1 MKKLFA
7 RLRTG
12 LISGM
17 LVAIPFAVTLWV
29 IRLFAGTLQAPGV
42 LLLENMKRL
51 LPASAVPYY
60 EKIAPIEPLM
70 GFVLGVLTL
79 LLLGFTT
86 KNYLGKK
93 FLNWWESVVARVPI
107 LSTAYGGVKQLLE
120 ALFSSQKSAFE
131 RVVLVEWP
139 RPGLYSVAFHT
150 GDSEIK
156 TPSGEKYIN
165 VFLPTTPNPTTGF
178 YFMVRDADVVHTEM
192 SVDEGFKM
200 LMSAGIVSPK
210 KTIVAPDPFNGESGN

>member
-1 MKKLFA
+1 MKQLFG
-7 RLRTG
+7 RLRSG

-42 LLLENMKRL
+42 LLLENIKRI
-51 LPASAVPYY
+51 LPVRILPYY

-70 GFVLGVLTL
+70 GFVLGVLVI

-86 KNYLGKK
+86 RNYLGKR
-93 FLNWWESVVARVPI
+93 FLAWWESVVARVPI
-107 LSTAYGGVKQLLE
+107 LSTVYGGVKQLLE
-120 ALFSSQKSAFE
+120 ALFSSKKAAFE

-150 GDSEIK
+150 GDSEID

-165 VFLPTTPNPTTGF
+165 VFLPTTPNPTTASILWC
-178 YFMVRDADVVHTEM
+178 VTLKWCIPR
-192 SVDEGFKM
+192 
-200 LMSAGIVSPK
+200 
-210 KTIVAPDPFNGESGN
+210 

>member
-1 MKKLFA
+1 MHLFG

-17 LVAIPFAVTLWV
+17 LVAVPFAVTLWV
-29 IRLFAGTLQAPGV
+29 IRLVAGTLQAPGV
-42 LLLENMKRL
+42 LLLDNIKLVLPERL
-51 LPASAVPYY
+51 TPFYD
-60 EKIAPIEPLM
+60 KIAPIEPLI
-70 GFVLGVLTL
+70 GFVLGVLFI

-86 KNYLGKK
+86 KNYLGKR
-93 FLNWWESVVARVPI
+93 FLNWWESLVARVPI
-107 LSTAYGGVKQLLE
+107 LSTVYGGVKQLLE
-120 ALFSSQKSAFE
+120 ALFSSKKAAFE

-150 GDSEIK
+150 GDSEIQ
-156 TPSGEKYIN
+156 TPSGDKYIN

-178 YFMVRDADVVHTEM
+178 YFMVRDSEVVHTEM

-200 LMSAGIVSPK
+200 LMSAGIVSPSAV
-210 KTIVAPDPFNGESGN
+210 IVAPDTFDGDAVP

>member
-1 MKKLFA
+1 MHLFG

-17 LVAIPFAVTLWV
+17 LVAVPFAVTLWV
-29 IRLFAGTLQAPGV
+29 FRLVAGTLQAPGV
-42 LLLENMKRL
+42 LLLENIKFVLPQRL
-51 LPASAVPYY
+51 TPFYD
-60 EKIAPIEPLM
+60 KIAPIEPLI
-70 GFVLGVLTL
+70 GFVLGVIFI

-86 KNYLGKK
+86 KNYLGKR
-93 FLNWWESVVARVPI
+93 FLNWWESFVARVPI
-107 LSTAYGGVKQLLE
+107 LSTVYGGVKQLLE
-120 ALFSSQKSAFE
+120 ALFSSKKAAFE

-150 GDSEIK
+150 GDSEIQ
-156 TPSGEKYIN
+156 TPSGDKYIN

-178 YFMVRDADVVHTEM
+178 YFMVRDSEVVHTEM

-200 LMSAGIVSPK
+200 LMSAGIVSPNAV
-210 KTIVAPDPFNGESGN
+210 IVAPDTFDGDTVP

>member
-1 MKKLFA
+1 MHLFG

-17 LVAIPFAVTLWV
+17 LVAVPFAVTLWV
-29 IRLFAGTLQAPGV
+29 FRLVAGTLQAPGV
-42 LLLENMKRL
+42 LLLENIKFVLPERL
-51 LPASAVPYY
+51 TPFYD
-60 EKIAPIEPLM
+60 KIAPIEPLI
-70 GFVLGVLTL
+70 GFVLGVMFI

-86 KNYLGKK
+86 KNYLGKR
-93 FLNWWESVVARVPI
+93 FLSWWESLVARVPI
-107 LSTAYGGVKQLLE
+107 LSTVYGGVKQLLE
-120 ALFSSQKSAFE
+120 ALFSSKKAAFE

-150 GDSEIK
+150 GDSEIQ
-156 TPSGEKYIN
+156 TPSGDKYIN

-178 YFMVRDADVVHTEM
+178 YFMVRDSEVVHTEM

-200 LMSAGIVSPK
+200 LMSAGIVSPNAV
-210 KTIVAPDPFNGESGN
+210 IVAPDTFDGDTVP